1 MYTVYTFSECQHF
14 SNSSIE
20 MRWHPQKEFLKSVG
34 KIRNVLAFAEGSVKK
49 MLTSLEMGWYSQKEL
64 LKKYTSIKKVL
75 ASLELCCHLL
85 KELLKKGWQA

>member
-1 MYTVYTFSECQHF
+1 
-14 SNSSIE
+14 
-20 MRWHPQKEFLKSVG
+20 
-34 KIRNVLAFAEGSVKK
+34 VLAFAEGSVKK